1 MAAPNRLLSTNT
13 LISKGYAV
21 QIGAVR
27 GGTIVQGGTIDEASV
42 AMNLLLLPLLTAAA
56 ALLTALMRRY
66 ALARG
71 LLDVPGERTSHD
83 GHTPRG
89 GGVAIVAT
97 FFAALLLLSGEQV
110 GTPLFWALLGGGGGA
125 ALVGFLDDHG
135 HVNAGWRLAAHFAC
149 SLWALAWL
157 GGLPPLPVFGTLLDL
172 GWIGHGL
179 GALYLVWMLNLYNFM
194 DGIDG
199 IASVEAITV
208 CIGAAALCA
217 LSPAADSLCYPPL
230 VLAAATAGFLVWNF
244 PPARIFMGDA
254 GSGFL
259 GIAIA
264 VLALDAAWRVPALA
278 WGWLILLGVFIVDS
292 TWTLLRR
299 AVSGANVAQAHRSHG
314 YQIAARRCGGHRGGH
329 RPVTLAVAAINLGW
343 LLPLALLVVTGRLD
357 GIVGIAI
364 AYAPLVGLAAKLGAG
379 RTDA

>member
-1 MAAPNRLLSTNT
+1 MPSSAALLLAALFAAALWMN
-13 LISKGYAV
+13 AP
-21 QIGAVR
+21 
-27 GGTIVQGGTIDEASV
+27 V
-42 AMNLLLLPLLTAAA
+42 AINLWLLLPLLTVAA

-71 LLDVPGERTSHD
+71 LLDLPSERSSHD

-97 FFAALLLLSGEQV
+97 FFAALLLLWSTDQV
-110 GTPLFWALLGGGGGA
+110 GAPLFWALLGSGGGA

-149 SLWALAWL
+149 ALWALGWL
-157 GGLPPLPVFGTLLDL
+157 GGLPPLPVFGTLVHL
-172 GWIGHGL
+172 GWVGHGL
-179 GALYLVWMLNLYNFM
+179 GAVYLVWMLNLYNFM

-208 CIGAAALCA
+208 CIGATL
-217 LSPAADSLCYPPL
+217 LSVVVAQADPPL
-230 VLAAATAGFLVWNF
+230 TLALAAATAGFLVWNF

-264 VLALDAAWRVPALA
+264 VLALDAAWRMPVLA
-278 WGWLILLGVFIVDS
+278 WGWLILLGIFIVDS

-299 AVSGANVAQAHRSHG
+299 VVSGVNVAQAHRSHG
-314 YQIAARRCGGHRGGH
+314 YQIAARRCGGHRS
-329 RPVTLAVAAINLGW
+329 VTLGVAAINLCW
-343 LLPLALLVVTGRLD
+343 LLPLAVLVVTGWLD
-357 GIVGIAI
+357 GVLGIAI
-364 AYAPLVGLAAKLGAG
+364 AYAPLMALAAKLGAG
-379 RTDA
+379 RRD

>member
-1 MAAPNRLLSTNT
+1 MNAP
-13 LISKGYAV
+13 
-21 QIGAVR
+21 
-27 GGTIVQGGTIDEASV
+27 V
-42 AMNLLLLPLLTAAA
+42 AINLWLLLPLLTAAS

-71 LLDVPGERTSHD
+71 LLDLPGERTSHD

-97 FFAALLLLSGEQV
+97 FFAALLLLWSTDQV
-110 GTPLFWALLGGGGGA
+110 DTPLFWALLGGGGGA

-135 HVNAGWRLAAHFAC
+135 HVNAGWRLVAHFAC
-149 SLWALAWL
+149 ALWALSWL
-157 GGLPPLPVFGTLLDL
+157 GGLPPLPVFGALLNL
-172 GWIGHGL
+172 GWVGQGL

-199 IASVEAITV
+199 IAGIEAITV
-208 CIGAAALCA
+208 SVGAVLLCA
-217 LSPAADSLCYPPL
+217 LSPPAGLPCYPPL
-230 VLAAATAGFLVWNF
+230 ALAAATAGFLVWNF

-314 YQIAARRCGGHRGGH
+314 YQIAARRCGGHR
-329 RPVTLAVAAINLGW
+329 PVTLAVAVINLVW

-357 GIVGIAI
+357 GLSGIAV

-379 RTDA
+379 RPD